1 MQAQRINSQIS
12 VGKKYENRYNSK
24 RISES
29 GKGYGSRHAS
39 KSRGLSREDKKVL
52 LAALLLV
59 TVFGVTM
66 VIASAVSADIAYKNN
81 EIKLANKELESEIQ
95 TIELNIEY
103 SDNLGRIEKTAMT
116 KLGMNFPEE
125 NQFVEINPDV
135 QMKKNEVAKE
145 NL

>member
-1 MQAQRINSQIS
+1 M
-12 VGKKYENRYNSK
+12 
-24 RISES
+24 
-29 GKGYGSRHAS
+29 
-39 KSRGLSREDKKVL
+39 
-52 LAALLLV
+52 LAAFLFV

-95 TIELNIEY
+95 TIELNIES

>member
-1 MQAQRINSQIS
+1 M
-12 VGKKYENRYNSK
+12 
-24 RISES
+24 
-29 GKGYGSRHAS
+29 
-39 KSRGLSREDKKVL
+39 

-95 TIELNIEY
+95 TIELNIES